1 MKTML
6 IVDDDLVLRST
17 LKRVLS
23 RYQLTVFEAA
33 DSDSALAITE
43 QQTIDLALIDLKLKD
58 ESGLV
63 LSTDLLA
70 KYPDIKIVIM
80 TGYASIATAI
90 NAIKLGVINYL
101 VKPVSAQEIL
111 AAFAD
116 DSLVQPQQ
124 TIDTQA
130 MSPKRLEWEHIQR
143 VLLKH
148 DGNISQT
155 AQALNMHRRTLQ
167 RKLKKKPVNE

>member
-1 MKTML
+1 MKTLL

-23 RYQLTVFEAA
+23 RYHLTIFEAA
-33 DSDSALAITE
+33 DSAAALAIAE
-43 QQTIDLALIDLKLKD
+43 RQIIDMALVDLKLED

-63 LSTDLLA
+63 LSTDLLV
-70 KYPDIKIVIM
+70 KYPNIKIVMM

-101 VKPVSAQEIL
+101 VKPVSAEEIL
-111 AAFAD
+111 AAFED
-116 DSLVQPQQ
+116 NSMVQPEQS
-124 TIDTQA
+124 IDSHA

-143 VLLKH
+143 VLMQY
-148 DGNISQT
+148 DGNITKT
-155 AQALNMHRRTLQ
+155 AEALNMHRRTLQ
-167 RKLKKKPVNE
+167 RKLKKKPVSE

>member
-1 MKTML
+1 MKSLL
-6 IVDDDLVLRST
+6 IIDDDLVLRST

-23 RYQLTVFEAA
+23 RYQLTVFEAE
-33 DSDSALAITE
+33 DSEAALAIAE
-43 QQTIDLALIDLKLKD
+43 QQTINMALIDLKLEN

-63 LSTDLLA
+63 LSTELLK
-70 KYPDIKIVIM
+70 KYPDIKIVMM

-111 AAFAD
+111 TAFD
-116 DSLVQPQQ
+116 DSSIIQPEQSVDQ
-124 TIDTQA
+124 HA

-143 VLLKH
+143 VLMQH
-148 DGNISQT
+148 DGNISKT
-155 AQALNMHRRTLQ
+155 AEALNMHRRTLQ
-167 RKLKKKPVNE
+167 RKLKKKPVQE